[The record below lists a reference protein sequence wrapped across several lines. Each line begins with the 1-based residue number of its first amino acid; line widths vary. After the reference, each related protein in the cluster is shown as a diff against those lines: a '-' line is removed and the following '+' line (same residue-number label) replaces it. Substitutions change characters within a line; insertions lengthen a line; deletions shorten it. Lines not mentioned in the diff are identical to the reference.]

1 MRCLGRW
8 LGLGRCL
15 GFGLG
20 LGLGLAAMV
29 ATPALASSSS
39 GQPSRGSRSC
49 QVPAHVPKGRIVVP
63 LVVDFGGA
71 NGTILVT
78 CVVTAPGVSG
88 EQVLEDQ
95 AARLRY
101 AQPSFC
107 PSGLIWTIDGY
118 PGSTCPANPASDNA
132 YWAYWHGGKTWS
144 YSSVGA
150 AGWTISKDDV
160 EGWRYEPD
168 GKASAPRAP
177 SSPSVLEAAPAS
189 PTATSPTTTAATAPT
204 ATTTPPKTTN
214 PSGDAAG
221 PKRASGGGGSD
232 SGRLWS
238 LVGVVLVVVFG
249 SAAFVRTRR
258 ARLRSM

>member
-1 MRCLGRW
+1 M
-8 LGLGRCL
+8 
-15 GFGLG
+15 
-20 LGLGLAAMV
+20 
-29 ATPALASSSS
+29 
-39 GQPSRGSRSC
+39 
-49 QVPAHVPKGRIVVP
+49 PAHVPKDRIVVP

-71 NGTILVT
+71 NGTVLVT

-95 AARLRY
+95 AGRLRY

-107 PSGLIWTIDGY
+107 ASGLIWTIDGY

-132 YWAYWHGGKTWS
+132 YWAYWHGGKTWT

-150 AGWTISKDDV
+150 AGWTISRGDV
-160 EGWRYEPD
+160 EGWRFEPD
-168 GKASAPRAP
+168 GKANAPRAP
-177 SSPSVLEAAPAS
+177 SSPRVLEAAAAS
-189 PTATSPTTTAATAPT
+189 PTTTSPTTSAPT
-204 ATTTPPKTTN
+204 ATKTTN
-214 PSGDAAG
+214 TTGDAAG

-238 LVGVVLVVVFG
+238 LVGVVVVVVFG